1 MTEETAPH
9 PSFLALN
16 VLLNNWKTQHIEGGG
31 DRQRV
36 LTASK
41 AVVKFVT
48 ETPGLFDALV
58 DMGYTGISKRYKD
71 MSEMHVM
78 LHTNALRTLSA
89 SERRFI
95 FASRPVEAQKYNEF
109 VAAHRGKSY
118 QQVREELIAVL
129 RDM

>member
-1 MTEETAPH
+1 MTEEAAPH

-31 DRQRV
+31 DRHRV

-41 AVVKFVT
+41 AVVNFVT
-48 ETPGLFDALV
+48 ETPGLTAALG
-58 DMGYTGISKRYKD
+58 DMGYVGISRRYMD
-71 MSEMHVM
+71 ISSLHVL

-89 SERRFI
+89 RERDLV

-118 QQVREELIAVL
+118 QQVRDELIAVL